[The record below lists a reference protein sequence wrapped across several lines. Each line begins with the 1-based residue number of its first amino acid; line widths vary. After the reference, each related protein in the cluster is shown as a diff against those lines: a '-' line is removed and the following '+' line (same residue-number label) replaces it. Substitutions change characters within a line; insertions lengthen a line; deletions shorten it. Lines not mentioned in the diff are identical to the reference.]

1 MNVRNC
7 FHFKTF
13 LLFCKK
19 KINRGVVCWGGKA
32 FSFGSFHVY
41 DHVPFKS
48 KKGEVASLHMSSGY
62 LVHEE
67 LK

>member
-19 KINRGVVCWGGKA
+19 NKSRCCVLGGKA
-32 FSFGSFHVY
+32 FSFGSCHVY

-48 KKGEVASLHMSSGY
+48 KKGEVASSHMSSGY
-62 LVHEE
+62 LVHKE

>member
-19 KINRGVVCWGGKA
+19 NKSRCCVLGGKP
-32 FSFGSFHVY
+32 FHLARAMFMIMYLLKV
-41 DHVPFKS
+41 
-48 KKGEVASLHMSSGY
+48 KKG
-62 LVHEE
+62 
-67 LK
+67 K